1 MKGNS
6 MSLEDIKREWRNEM
20 DRSISSSELQD
31 LLNVVQRRC
40 AGMERSIHG
49 RDVREILAAVFVV
62 GAFAAM
68 WPLYR
73 SSPVAIL
80 GVVIIFL
87 GAALIIYVLMSARK
101 PEPLSFHASVLD
113 FSRNRLA
120 WLDSQIRLLRTVVWW
135 YVAPLCVGCLLLTW
149 GIAGGAWLVFGLQ
162 TLITLAVAAGIV
174 VLNQWT
180 VRRSLQPVRNDL
192 ARVIEALEIT
202 DQKQ

>member
-1 MKGNS
+1 
-6 MSLEDIKREWRNEM
+6 MSFEDIKREWRNEM

-31 LLNVVQRRC
+31 LLDVVQRRC
-40 AGMERSIHG
+40 AGMEHSVHG

-62 GAFAAM
+62 GIFAAM

-80 GVVIIFL
+80 GVALICL
-87 GAALIIYVLMSARK
+87 GAALIIYVLMSAQK

-113 FSRNRLA
+113 CSRNRLV

-135 YVAPLCVGCLLLTW
+135 YVAPFCVGCLLLDW
-149 GIAGGAWLVFGLQ
+149 GLSGGAWLVFGLQ
-162 TLITLAVAAGIV
+162 ALFVLAVAAGIV

-180 VRRSLQPVRNDL
+180 VRRSLLPVRDDL
-192 ARVIEALEIT
+192 ARLIEALEIA